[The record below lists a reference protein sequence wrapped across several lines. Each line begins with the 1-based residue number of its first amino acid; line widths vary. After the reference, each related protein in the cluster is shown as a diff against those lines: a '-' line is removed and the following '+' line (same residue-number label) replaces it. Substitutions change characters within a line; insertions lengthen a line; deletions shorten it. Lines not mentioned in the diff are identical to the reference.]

1 MWERRSFPFIVGLLL
16 GWIQTGLF
24 FQFSFLLSSGFG
36 TYLLITI
43 SWLIGSAVG
52 AAFADRLTL
61 PLRRFLLLMLAAY
74 GGAGLLVVLLPF
86 QMTFWPLY
94 MVVIALIGIYPGIFF
109 ARVGA
114 TYPARV
120 LFLLEN
126 NGFITGVVV
135 CTLLFMVTGRVAL
148 WVVPVLLVAILWV
161 QTGRLLSAS
170 AVHTSA

>member
-43 SWLIGSAVG
+43 SWLVGSAFG
-52 AAFADRLTL
+52 AAFADRLTF
-61 PLRRFLLLMLAAY
+61 PLQRFLLLMLAAY
-74 GGAGLLVVLLPF
+74 GGAGLLVMLLPF

-94 MVVIALIGIYPGIFF
+94 MIVIALIGIYPGIFF
-109 ARVGA
+109 ARMGTA
-114 TYPARV
+114 YPARA

-135 CTLLFMVTGRVAL
+135 CTLLFMVTGRVVL
-148 WVVPVLLVAILWV
+148 WAVPVLLVAVLWV
-161 QTGRLLSAS
+161 QTGRLLSANTTQTDS
-170 AVHTSA
+170 